1 METALP
7 TPQQIMG
14 DMQNKIDRLSEN
26 LDTANVRI
34 ADLTKQLYT
43 TDQQKSAYHRQLN
56 EIKDQV
62 TNVKNHIFDIYSTN
76 GEIDE
81 DIKIIADLLEIVLT
95 RRVEGSASI
104 DISFSFDAPID
115 FDIDDFELSVD
126 ITEDSFEIENF
137 EWNEENVDVY
147 CEEAN

>member
-1 METALP
+1 MDTALP
-7 TPQQIMG
+7 TPHQIMG

-62 TNVKNHIFDIYSTN
+62 SAVKDYITNLYSTH
-76 GEIDE
+76 GHLDEEIKE
-81 DIKIIADLLEIVLT
+81 IANLLEIVLT

-104 DISFSFDAPID
+104 EVSFSFDAPID
-115 FDIDDFELSVD
+115 FDIDDFELSIDV
-126 ITEDSFEIENF
+126 TEDSFEVQNF
-137 EWNEENVDVY
+137 DWNEERIDID
-147 CEEAN
+147 CEEV

>member
-7 TPQQIMG
+7 TPHQIMG

-43 TDQQKSAYHRQLN
+43 TDQQKSAYHSQLN

-62 TNVKNHIFDIYSTN
+62 TNVRNHIFEIYAMN

-95 RRVEGSASI
+95 RRVEGTASI
-104 DISFSFDAPID
+104 EVSFSFDAPID
-115 FDIDDFELSVD
+115 FDIDDFELSIDV
-126 ITEDSFEIENF
+126 TEDSFEIENF
-137 EWNEENVDVY
+137 EWNEERIDID
-147 CEEAN
+147 CEEV

>member
-1 METALP
+1 MDTALP
-7 TPQQIMG
+7 TPHQIMS

-62 TNVKNHIFDIYSTN
+62 TNVKNHIFEIYAMN

>member
-34 ADLTKQLYT
+34 TDLTNQLYIV
-43 TDQQKSAYHRQLN
+43 DKQKSAYHSQLN

-62 TNVKNHIFDIYSTN
+62 RNVKDYITNLYSVH
-76 GEIDE
+76 GHLDEEIKE
-81 DIKIIADLLEIVLT
+81 IANLLEIVLT
-95 RRVEGSASI
+95 RRVEGTATI
-104 DISFSFDAPID
+104 EVSFSFDAPID
-115 FDIDDFELSVD
+115 FDVDNFELSVD
-126 ITEDSFEIENF
+126 VTEDSFEIENF
-137 EWNEENVDVY
+137 EWNEERIDID
-147 CEEAN
+147 CEEV